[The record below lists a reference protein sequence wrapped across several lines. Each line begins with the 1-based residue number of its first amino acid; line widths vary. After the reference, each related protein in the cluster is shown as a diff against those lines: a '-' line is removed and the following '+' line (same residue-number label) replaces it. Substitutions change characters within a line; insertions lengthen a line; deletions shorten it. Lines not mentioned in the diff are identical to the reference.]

1 MSDLMTSPKSTQ
13 VIYKVIEELTGD
25 RDSVAFEAK
34 VTAKVNDKV
43 IIKNEVIEVLLMKSR
58 PNYATINIMWEDY
71 GYKYGVIWKHEY
83 KMARG

>member
-34 VTAKVNDKV
+34 VTAKVNDRL
-43 IIKNEVIEVLLMKSR
+43 IIKMKLLKFFL
-58 PNYATINIMWEDY
+58 
-71 GYKYGVIWKHEY
+71 
-83 KMARG
+83 